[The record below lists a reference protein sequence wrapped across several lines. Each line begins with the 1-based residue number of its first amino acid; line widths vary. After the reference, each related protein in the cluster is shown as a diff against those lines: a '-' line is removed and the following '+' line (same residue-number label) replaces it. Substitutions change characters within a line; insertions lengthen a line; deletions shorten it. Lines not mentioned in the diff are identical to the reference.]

1 MSELYKNIEMLCKEK
16 NINITQMCKEANVSR
31 GTLTDLK
38 KGRSGSLSASSIQK
52 ISAYFGVTTDY
63 LLKEE
68 KKTYKV
74 QDLIFMGDL
83 APKPQKEL
91 NIKIPKELTIVPPTQ
106 TYNIPI
112 YESVAAGFGTSAID
126 YIVGYMPMFIKNPA
140 DAENMMC
147 IKVQGDSM
155 FPKIENGD
163 TIAVLKQDSVDSG
176 TIAVVLIDGE
186 DGLVKKVTY
195 GADWIELISINPMY
209 PPMRFEGAEVQRIRV
224 VGRVTQIIKNV

>member
-1 MSELYKNIEMLCKEK
+1 MDELNNI
-16 NINITQMCKEANVSR
+16 IIY
-31 GTLTDLK
+31 LK
-38 KGRSGSLSASSIQK
+38 KQGKTQK
-52 ISAYFGVTTDY
+52 DLTDY
-63 LLKEE
+63 LGLSKNAFTNWKGGFSNSYRKYLPQIADFLGVSVDTLCGREE

-74 QDLIFMGDL
+74 QDLIFMGDI

-91 NIKIPKELTIVPPTQ
+91 NIKIPKELTIVPPTH

-176 TIAVVLIDGE
+176 TIAVVLIDNE
-186 DGLVKKVTY
+186 NGLVKKVTY

>member
-1 MSELYKNIEMLCKEK
+1 MDELNNI
-16 NINITQMCKEANVSR
+16 IIY
-31 GTLTDLK
+31 LK
-38 KGRSGSLSASSIQK
+38 KQGKTQK
-52 ISAYFGVTTDY
+52 DLTDY
-63 LLKEE
+63 LGLSKNAFTNWKGGFSNSYLKYLPQIADFLGVSVDTLCGREE

-74 QDLIFMGDL
+74 QDLIFMGDI

-91 NIKIPKELTIVPPTQ
+91 NIKIPKELTIVPQTQ

-176 TIAVVLIDGE
+176 TIAVVLIDNE

>member
-1 MSELYKNIEMLCKEK
+1 MDVLNNIC
-16 NINITQMCKEANVSR
+16 
-31 GTLTDLK
+31 TLLK
-38 KGRSGSLSASSIQK
+38 KNKKKQK
-52 ISAYFGVTTDY
+52 DLTDY
-63 LLKEE
+63 LGITKNQFTNWKNGNNTSYMKYLPQIADFLGVSVDALCGREE

-74 QDLIFMGDL
+74 QDLIFMGDI

-91 NIKIPKELTIVPPTQ
+91 NIKTPKELTIVPPTQ

-155 FPKIENGD
+155 YPKIENGD